1 MSAAPE
7 LVTRLPAVPPR
18 PVDSHKGTF
27 GRTLIIAG
35 SRGMSGAAC
44 LAGLGALRGGAG
56 LVYVAVPV
64 GIQSIVAGY
73 EPSYLTCD
81 LPEDGDGQL
90 AASAFQSLQPRL
102 SGMSAVAIGPG
113 LGQSPGVQH
122 VVRHLYT
129 TAACS
134 LVVDADGLNALAGTS
149 ALDSFPTA
157 ARILTPHPGEFAR
170 LSGLSLEEIQSS
182 RETVALEFAR
192 RSGTILLLKGASTV
206 VTDGRRLA
214 INDTGNP
221 GMATGGC
228 GDVLTGVI
236 AALLAQGISPFEA
249 AQLGAWL
256 HGRAGDMAAEH
267 LSCCGLIASD
277 LPRYVAR
284 AWNELPR

>member
-1 MSAAPE
+1 MSVTPE
-7 LVTRLPAVPPR
+7 LVTRLPAAPLR
-18 PVDSHKGTF
+18 PVDAHKGTF
-27 GRTLIIAG
+27 GRVLIVAG

-56 LVYVAVPV
+56 LVCVAVPA
-64 GIQSIVAGY
+64 GIQSVVAGY
-73 EPSYLTCD
+73 ESSYLTAD

-90 AASAFQSLQPRL
+90 AASACAAVQSRL
-102 SGMSAVAIGPG
+102 TDLSAAAIGPG
-113 LGQSPGVQH
+113 LGQSEGVRH
-122 VVRHLYT
+122 VVRHLYA
-129 TAACS
+129 TADCP
-134 LVVDADGLNALAGTS
+134 LVVDADGLNAVAGT
-149 ALDSFPTA
+149 ALLDAVPTA

-170 LSGLSLEEIQSS
+170 LTGLSTAEIQSN

-192 RSGTILLLKGASTV
+192 RTGTILLLKGAGTV
-206 VTDGRRLA
+206 ITDGHRLA

-236 AALLAQGISPFEA
+236 AALLAQGLPPFDA

-256 HGRAGDMAAEH
+256 HGRAGDLAAEH

-277 LPRYVAR
+277 LPIYVAR
-284 AWNELPR
+284 AWHELPR